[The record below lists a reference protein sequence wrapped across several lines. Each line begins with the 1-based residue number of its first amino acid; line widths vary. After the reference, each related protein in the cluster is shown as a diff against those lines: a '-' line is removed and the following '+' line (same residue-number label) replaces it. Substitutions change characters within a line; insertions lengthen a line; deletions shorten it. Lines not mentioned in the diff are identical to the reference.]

1 MPRGTGVQGSSGHTS
16 EEEQPCLSHAGA
28 ARASTCLVTG
38 KSQPRSALP
47 SVKWIL
53 AAPPLKQSRRSGAMA
68 GALSHG
74 SPAPGS
80 PCESARP
87 GAPARH
93 RHRSTPGVLLRCLG
107 SGGDGAAVE
116 SRLPDRAG
124 GYDCDIPTACPGSAA
139 SVARMR
145 GRCSSFQRKPWF
157 PHGCIPSQL
166 SPLPVSVCASWPR
179 CCSSCGALSPP
190 HPCAPP
196 QDLRPASRGAL
207 QPSQLCAVTTTGMTW
222 ALKGAMSLDC
232 DCGVIAGVDLWSL
245 RPGEVLVPIPGSLSP
260 PALRFSLPV
269 PPRRMKQ
276 VKCPFAMLAAQPAP
290 CFCLG

>member
-1 MPRGTGVQGSSGHTS
+1 MLSGLNAGALLIPSCLASGMRKGQSPAWEEGTRGLQPPEASECPPVRCHRRPCGTAGCATPRGTGVQGSSGHTS

-93 RHRSTPGVLLRCLG
+93 RHRSTPGVPAPMPRQ
-107 SGGDGAAVE
+107 
-116 SRLPDRAG
+116 
-124 GYDCDIPTACPGSAA
+124 
-139 SVARMR
+139 R
-145 GRCSSFQRKPWF
+145 GRWSRSGIQ
-157 PHGCIPSQL
+157 
-166 SPLPVSVCASWPR
+166 
-179 CCSSCGALSPP
+179 
-190 HPCAPP
+190 AP
-196 QDLRPASRGAL
+196 
-207 QPSQLCAVTTTGMTW
+207 
-222 ALKGAMSLDC
+222 
-232 DCGVIAGVDLWSL
+232 
-245 RPGEVLVPIPGSLSP
+245 
-260 PALRFSLPV
+260 
-269 PPRRMKQ
+269 
-276 VKCPFAMLAAQPAP
+276 
-290 CFCLG
+290 